1 MVSCSPSEV
10 SPEWEVDLSSGQAV
24 EAEKQGG
31 RKKILINEHYS
42 LVVNISGVE
51 DYGKT
56 STCPSGGV
64 DVRGGWALG
73 GIMLGICGCSFGTW
87 FLFSRNDWAG
97 LRLICIGT
105 QEGSM
110 WLFFFGGGSIEEYLV
125 HREICIVTSRSDVF
139 QTSFTSSTLS
149 CPFLL
154 KRGGTSLDWACCWIW
169 FWKSRFCPFGNKVK
183 TQTPIQIK

>member
-31 RKKILINEHYS
+31 RKKFLINEHYS

-64 DVRGGWALG
+64 DVRGG
-73 GIMLGICGCSFGTW
+73 
-87 FLFSRNDWAG
+87 
-97 LRLICIGT
+97 
-105 QEGSM
+105 
-110 WLFFFGGGSIEEYLV
+110 
-125 HREICIVTSRSDVF
+125 
-139 QTSFTSSTLS
+139 
-149 CPFLL
+149 
-154 KRGGTSLDWACCWIW
+154 
-169 FWKSRFCPFGNKVK
+169 
-183 TQTPIQIK
+183 